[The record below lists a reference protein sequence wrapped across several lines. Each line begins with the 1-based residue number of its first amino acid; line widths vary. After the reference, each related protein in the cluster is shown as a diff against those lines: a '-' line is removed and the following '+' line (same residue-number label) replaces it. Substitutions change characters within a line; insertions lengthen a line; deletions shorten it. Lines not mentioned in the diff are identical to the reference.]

1 MILRSSYLCFL
12 AFLLS
17 LILMAIGWH
26 LLFGLGGGSLNS
38 IQTVIITAMGSLW
51 AVADLANFVDSDAM
65 ATQLQVVR

>member
-1 MILRSSYLCFL
+1 
-12 AFLLS
+12 
-17 LILMAIGWH
+17 MAIGWH